1 MSPVDAQVTV
11 IGGGA
16 VGAAATY
23 YLAKAGYTDIQ
34 LVEAHHL
41 ASATTSQ
48 AAGLLGQARTTL
60 DRTRLSMA
68 SAQLFRNMERDV
80 GYPSDWR
87 ETGSLR
93 IALSDT
99 SVAEIELIASV
110 AAQAGLEFHLV
121 DSAETQRMCPTL
133 EDVSAI
139 RKSLW
144 IPTDG
149 YVQPH
154 TLTQAY
160 AAGAR
165 DLGARIITNCRVLDV
180 QLTQGQ
186 VTGIV
191 TEDGVTS
198 TEMVVNA
205 AGPWAGALARQS
217 GIELPVVPVLHEYF
231 VTDSVPGW
239 HNGTP
244 CLRIPEIQVYA
255 RGEGEGILCG
265 GFEHAGT
272 SLDPTTVDVRTQL
285 PDDPHWDVLGQF
297 ATAFARFVPRV
308 SDVGIRT
315 AFRGWPGFTPD
326 GRFLVGP
333 VQGLRGYV
341 MAAGCNAHGVSGS
354 AGLAEHLLDSLSNN
368 PSNYVQTLSP
378 NRFLP
383 RTWDWQDAQR
393 AAQAICENYYPMP
406 GTSIPRISEGGRLA
420 GATYQ

>member
-1 MSPVDAQVTV
+1 MGPVDAQVTV

-23 YLAKAGYTDIQ
+23 YLAKAGYADIQ
-34 LVEAHHL
+34 LIEAHDL

-48 AAGLLGQARTTL
+48 AAGLLGQSRTTL
-60 DRTRLSMA
+60 ERTRLTMA
-68 SAQLFRNMERDV
+68 SAQLLRTMEQEV
-80 GYPSDWR
+80 GYSADWR

-99 SVAEIELIASV
+99 SVAELELIASV
-110 AAQAGLEFHLV
+110 AAQAGLEVHLI
-121 DSAETQRMCPTL
+121 DAAETQRLCPTL
-133 EDVSAI
+133 EDVSAV
-139 RKSLW
+139 RLALW
-144 IPTDG
+144 VPSDG

-160 AAGAR
+160 AFGAR

-180 QLTQGQ
+180 QISAGQ

-191 TEDGVTS
+191 TEHGEARTD
-198 TEMVVNA
+198 MVVNA

-231 VTDSVPGW
+231 VTESVPGW
-239 HNGTP
+239 NNGIP

-272 SLDPTTVDVRTQL
+272 SIDPTTVDVTSRL

-297 ATAFARFVPRV
+297 AIDFARFAPRV
-308 SDVGIRT
+308 ADAGIRT

-354 AGLAEHLLDSLSNN
+354 AGLAEHLLESLSDN
-368 PSNYVQTLSP
+368 PSDYVMSLSP
-378 NRFLP
+378 NRYLP
-383 RTWDWQDAQR
+383 RTWDWRDAQR

-406 GTSIPRISEGGRLA
+406 GSGITH
-420 GATYQ
+420 

>member
-1 MSPVDAQVTV
+1 MRPGDAQVTV

-34 LVEAHHL
+34 LIEAKDL

-60 DRTRLSMA
+60 ERTRLTMA
-68 SAQLFRNMERDV
+68 SAQLLRTMEREV
-80 GYPSDWR
+80 GHPADWR

-93 IALSDT
+93 IALSET
-99 SVAEIELIASV
+99 SVAEIELIATV
-110 AAQAGLEFHLV
+110 AAQAGLEVHLIDAV
-121 DSAETQRMCPTL
+121 ETQRLCPTL
-133 EDVSAI
+133 DDVSSV

-160 AAGAR
+160 AFGAR
-165 DLGARIITNCRVLDV
+165 DLGARIVTNCPVLDV
-180 QLTQGQ
+180 QLANGQ

-191 TEDGVTS
+191 TEHGVAS

-231 VTDSVPGW
+231 VTEAVPGW
-239 HNGTP
+239 HNGLP

-272 SLDPTTVDVRTQL
+272 SIDPTTVQVAGPL

-297 ATAFARFVPRV
+297 AVDFARFAPNVA
-308 SDVGIRT
+308 DVGIRT

-354 AGLAEHLLDSLSNN
+354 AGLAEHLIESLSGA
-368 PSNYVQTLSP
+368 PSDYVRSLSP

-383 RTWDWQDAQR
+383 RTWDWQDARR

-406 GTSIPRISEGGRLA
+406 GSQITH
-420 GATYQ
+420 